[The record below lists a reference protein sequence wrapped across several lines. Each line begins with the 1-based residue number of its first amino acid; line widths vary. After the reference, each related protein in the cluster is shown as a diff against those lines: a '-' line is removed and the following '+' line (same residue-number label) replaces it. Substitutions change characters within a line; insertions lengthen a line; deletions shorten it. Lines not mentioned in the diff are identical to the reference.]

1 MGTRSYEFGRRLVAA
16 GHQVTILCGE
26 SHLADVPAEVAGM
39 QVIQIPVSCS
49 NRDSFFWRIYS
60 FLRFAVSCS
69 WKALRLDYDL
79 VLATSTP
86 LTVGVPALVAKCLR
100 RKKFIFEV
108 RDLWPELPKAMGII
122 RNPLI
127 LWMLEKFE
135 WFCYRSADA
144 CIGLSP
150 GIVAGIQKKVP
161 SARVVQIPNGC
172 DLKLFQPTAKSAEMP
187 DVQDETRVIFCGA
200 HGKAN
205 GLDAVLDAFAVLKR
219 RGRLNIK
226 CLLVGDGQLKPAL
239 CQRAEAEGLE
249 NCTFLDPL
257 PKEDL
262 AELMSNCEAGLMIL
276 ADVEAF
282 QQGTSPNKFFD
293 YIASGL
299 PVLCNYSGW
308 VSELLKERH
317 CGEVVPPGDAE
328 AFADALVRLA
338 DDRVG
343 RAAMGQRARA
353 LAEERFDRD
362 QLFRDLNAL
371 VGSME
376 RQALMRQKFAHLF
389 RLFRTLRHL
398 KPEQLFYQVYYRV
411 ASRNPFSKPVTFV
424 KRPTAFRKWP
434 SDLGLRMPCGQA
446 ACRSVEAR
454 RFEFIG
460 LSHSFEGPVDWE
472 GAGLGK
478 LWDYNL
484 HYFEW
489 IWSLDVEAAKC
500 FVGDWIERHP
510 YYKGAAGWEPY
521 PLSLRIT
528 NWIAYWG
535 TAGRAALES
544 DPNFKATLFG
554 SLGEQCNWL
563 SRRLEKH
570 LLGNHY
576 FENAV
581 ALLLAGNFFEASE
594 VPEAAAWKARG
605 RKILLEQLPEQML
618 PDGMHF
624 ERSPMYHNR
633 IIHALEWL
641 VQLGCDDD
649 ALQLKD
655 WLERA
660 NAAAALLKH
669 PDGMISLFNDSAFG
683 IYPENTSPS
692 PVGNFALPDAGYYGA
707 RTGRGD
713 YLIVDAGRIGPD
725 YLPGHAHCDIG
736 SFELSLQGRRF
747 ITDSGVKNYEIG
759 ELRHYCRSAKAHNTV
774 TPAGM
779 EQAEIWAAFRVG
791 ARPNVNCRD
800 WRPGVDSG
808 FALTLAHDG
817 FSRLSN
823 LPVQYERRCEFDGLE
838 RITIT
843 DLYTDPQKRTWR
855 GQLHFAPEVKLHKL
869 NDQRADFQLDNLLV
883 KLELAGVSKIWMEK
897 TPYFSHFNTTEQRLA
912 LCFEVVNYKGP
923 VTISIEWDSD
933 DQEKAR

>member
-1 MGTRSYEFGRRLVAA
+1 M
-16 GHQVTILCGE
+16 
-26 SHLADVPAEVAGM
+26 
-39 QVIQIPVSCS
+39 
-49 NRDSFFWRIYS
+49 
-60 FLRFAVSCS
+60 
-69 WKALRLDYDL
+69 
-79 VLATSTP
+79 
-86 LTVGVPALVAKCLR
+86 
-100 RKKFIFEV
+100 
-108 RDLWPELPKAMGII
+108 
-122 RNPLI
+122 
-127 LWMLEKFE
+127 
-135 WFCYRSADA
+135 
-144 CIGLSP
+144 
-150 GIVAGIQKKVP
+150 
-161 SARVVQIPNGC
+161 
-172 DLKLFQPTAKSAEMP
+172 
-187 DVQDETRVIFCGA
+187 
-200 HGKAN
+200 
-205 GLDAVLDAFAVLKR
+205 
-219 RGRLNIK
+219 
-226 CLLVGDGQLKPAL
+226 
-239 CQRAEAEGLE
+239 
-249 NCTFLDPL
+249 
-257 PKEDL
+257 
-262 AELMSNCEAGLMIL
+262 
-276 ADVEAF
+276 
-282 QQGTSPNKFFD
+282 
-293 YIASGL
+293 
-299 PVLCNYSGW
+299 
-308 VSELLKERH
+308 
-317 CGEVVPPGDAE
+317 
-328 AFADALVRLA
+328 
-338 DDRVG
+338 
-343 RAAMGQRARA
+343 
-353 LAEERFDRD
+353 
-362 QLFRDLNAL
+362 
-371 VGSME
+371 
-376 RQALMRQKFAHLF
+376 
-389 RLFRTLRHL
+389 
-398 KPEQLFYQVYYRV
+398 
-411 ASRNPFSKPVTFV
+411 

-500 FVGDWIERHP
+500 FVGDWVERHP
-510 YYKGAAGWEPY
+510 YCKGAVGWEPY

-605 RKILLEQLPEQML
+605 RKILLEQLPEQIL

-649 ALQLKD
+649 ALRLKD

-669 PDGMISLFNDSAFG
+669 PDGKISLFNDSAFG
-683 IYPENTSPS
+683 IYPENTTPS
-692 PVGNFALPDAGYYGA
+692 PVGSFALPDAGYYGA

-791 ARPNVNCRD
+791 RRPE
-800 WRPGVDSG
+800 VDVVEWEKSENML
-808 FALTLAHDG
+808 FRLRLRHDG
-817 FSRLSN
+817 FCRMQYSR
-823 LPVQYERRCEFDGLE
+823 
-838 RITIT
+838 
-843 DLYTDPQKRTWR
+843 
-855 GQLHFAPEVKLHKL
+855 
-869 NDQRADFQLDNLLV
+869 
-883 KLELAGVSKIWMEK
+883 
-897 TPYFSHFNTTEQRLA
+897 
-912 LCFEVVNYKGP
+912 
-923 VTISIEWDSD
+923 
-933 DQEKAR
+933 